1 MRTELKRDNG
11 CEKFV
16 LILGVVL
23 LALGA
28 VLGLYIHSWLEV
40 PVWLLIMVG
49 WAVGGVALWL
59 SWLNYRR
66 CVWLE
71 EALRRE
77 IARTNELENRLG
89 KYAAAKN

>member
-1 MRTELKRDNG
+1 MNTELKRDNG

-23 LALGA
+23 FALGV
-28 VLGLYIHSWLEV
+28 VLGGYIGGWLEL
-40 PVWLLIMVG
+40 PVWLLMMS
-49 WAVGGVALWL
+49 ALALGGVALWL
-59 SWLNYRR
+59 AWLNYRR

>member
-11 CEKFV
+11 REKFV

-59 SWLNYRR
+59 AWLICRR
-66 CVWLE
+66 CLWLE
-71 EALRRE
+71 EALMRE
-77 IARTNELENRLG
+77 IARTNELEKRLG
-89 KYAAAKN
+89 E

>member
-11 CEKFV
+11 REKFV

-28 VLGLYIHSWLEV
+28 VLGGYIHSWLEV

-59 SWLNYRR
+59 AWLNYRR
-66 CVWLE
+66 CMWLE
-71 EALRRE
+71 EALMRE
-77 IARTNELENRLG
+77 IVRSNELEKRLG
-89 KYAAAKN
+89 E